1 MRSFTAFVI
10 VVAFALSLTSCNLLG
25 GSDRI
30 EGLYTMNNADL
41 MLFDNGRYVKF
52 YMATPLEYG
61 VWRFEGRD
69 IILTTKLVTALEAQW
84 NFGTRVG
91 NVAQLLADKQNGEI
105 EGWIRVELNPR
116 IPLNEQGDYEDS
128 SETVTAS
135 KEHFLKMKEE
145 TRKLV
150 VEEQ

>member
-1 MRSFTAFVI
+1 
-10 VVAFALSLTSCNLLG
+10 
-25 GSDRI
+25 
-30 EGLYTMNNADL
+30 
-41 MLFDNGRYVKF
+41 
-52 YMATPLEYG
+52 MATPLEYG

-91 NVAQLLADKQNGEI
+91 NVEQLRADKQNGEI

-145 TRKLV
+145 ARKLV
-150 VEEQ
+150 VE

>member
-1 MRSFTAFVI
+1 MRSFAPFVI

-25 GSDRI
+25 GSNRI

-69 IILTTKLVTALEAQW
+69 VILTTKLVTALEAQW

-91 NVAQLLADKQNGEI
+91 NVEQLRADKQNGEI

-145 TRKLV
+145 ARKLV
-150 VEEQ
+150 VE

>member
-1 MRSFTAFVI
+1 MRSFAPFVI
-10 VVAFALSLTSCNLLG
+10 AVAFALSLTSCNLLG
-25 GSDRI
+25 GSNRI

-91 NVAQLLADKQNGEI
+91 NVEQLRADKQNGEI

-128 SETVTAS
+128 SEIVTAS